1 MVHNESHQIDNVHIT
16 KEKMSSMEK
25 IKTMLDIQRET
36 YRKIEDLPDGQ
47 MQEDLFKKIVKG
59 KKNNAA
65 YVEFCK
71 SLSDDD

>member
-1 MVHNESHQIDNVHIT
+1 
-16 KEKMSSMEK
+16 
-25 IKTMLDIQRET
+25 MLDIQRET
-36 YRKIEDLPDGQ
+36 YHKIEDLPDGQ

-71 SLSDDD
+71 SMTRCNKSFQPHSTRVSQ